1 MSEFSANAMRVMRD
15 IAEASSSPDECKKNI
30 VKHLGKHDTEVFHS
44 QVLVAGYIKPAR
56 SKGGIIMTDRNVQED
71 RYQGTIFLVLS
82 LGPTAFK
89 DDSIA
94 KFHGVN
100 LKVGDWV
107 MAVAGDGIAM
117 DIKGLPCRLYQDTRI
132 LMRVKDPSI
141 YY

>member
-1 MSEFSANAMRVMRD
+1 MPSALTPVAPSHPNRRLAMVAAMGVVALPATQVWAANA
-15 IAEASSSPDECKKNI
+15 ASAAQGVWPQASVVP
-30 VKHLGKHDTEVFHS
+30 GG
-44 QVLVAGYIKPAR
+44 VAR
-56 SKGGIIMTDRNVQED
+56 
-71 RYQGTIFLVLS
+71 LS
-82 LGPTAFK
+82 LGPAAFK